1 MNFKIFSVESNLGV
15 LTDFLL
21 NLVYHSLYA
30 IMEMKNVIKKS
41 VIEEG
46 KSPPILSS
54 KKNMASEWPNAPTGP
69 NIIAKTGPSPISG
82 TINHPA
88 IVKYPYT

>member
-1 MNFKIFSVESNLGV
+1 MNIILMNFKILSVESNLGV

-41 VIEEG
+41 VSEEG
-46 KSPPILSS
+46 KSPPMLSS
-54 KKNMASEWPNAPTGP
+54 KKNMASE
-69 NIIAKTGPSPISG
+69 
-82 TINHPA
+82 
-88 IVKYPYT
+88 